1 MKYARVLA
9 TVSVGTLVGCT
20 PMSMVTAPADPGAV
34 RTTQA
39 GPRKATP
46 SRVSSGSVSDVA
58 ELYRAGRLAQD
69 AGDFA
74 QAEARYTQVL
84 AAWPRHAEALNA
96 LGVIRASSGR
106 MAEAIELFSRAL
118 AAAPQAAHIHNNL
131 GYALLLAGRL
141 QEAEQ
146 PLRRSLALNPA
157 STQTRHNIEQLQQA
171 QAGAATTLASADPE
185 TEPAGEARLV
195 ALAPNIYEVQ
205 DAPGG
210 AAKAQAAAPQASSA
224 QLLAG
229 VRLEVSNGVGIRHMA
244 RRTAQR
250 LAKLGLVTARLTN
263 QPGYRQIRTE
273 IQFGT
278 GQQHAAEALSTRLP
292 MTPHTTPGSLA
303 PNVQMRLVLG
313 HDQVGKAIA
322 AWIDAE
328 GSQRMSVQAATGQA
342 VSGWM
347 LG

>member
-1 MKYARVLA
+1 MKYARILA

-39 GPRKATP
+39 GPRKAT
-46 SRVSSGSVSDVA
+46 SGRVSSGTIGDVA
-58 ELYRAGRLAQD
+58 GLYRAGRAAQD
-69 AGDFA
+69 AGDLA
-74 QAEARYTQVL
+74 QAEVQYRQVL

-96 LGVIRASSGR
+96 LGVIRASSDR
-106 MAEAIELFSRAL
+106 LAEAIELFNRAL
-118 AAAPQAAHIHNNL
+118 AAAPQAAHIHNNQ

-146 PLRRSLALNPA
+146 SLRHSLSLNPA
-157 STQTRHNIEQLQQA
+157 STQTRLNIERLQQA
-171 QAGAATTLASADPE
+171 QASATTTLASAEPE
-185 TEPAGEARLV
+185 TGPAGEARLV

-205 DAPGG
+205 DATGST
-210 AAKAQAAAPQASSA
+210 ANAQAALTQASPA

-250 LAKLGLVTARLTN
+250 LARLGLVTARLTN

-273 IQFGT
+273 IQFGA

-292 MTPHTTPGSLA
+292 MTPRTTPGSLA
-303 PNVQMRLVLG
+303 PHVQMRLVLG

-322 AWIDAE
+322 AWIDAQE
-328 GSQRMSVQAATGQA
+328 RMPLQA
-342 VSGWM
+342 VTSPAWSGWL